1 MRGKNVK
8 RKEGGSLNEK
18 KYLNPDF
25 GYNRRRKPSL
35 SSGSDSLKRNV
46 KLGNPNQQLNAAL
59 QGFGSG
65 YQSHF
70 VISSK
75 KPYTYNEQM
84 KDVAFY
90 AQITGKQLAAEDA
103 AIKTWEDRNT
113 NNANTKLSKE
123 TPMVGGRKPIPAK
136 ALSPEDKRSKGNR

>member
-8 RKEGGSLNEK
+8 HKEGGSLNEK

-25 GYNRRRKPSL
+25 GYNRKRKPSL

-65 YQSHF
+65 MATHF

-75 KPYTYNEQM
+75 KPYTYNQQM

-90 AQITGKQLAAEDA
+90 AMTTGKQLAAEDA
-103 AIKTWEDRNT
+103 AIKTWEDRNWS
-113 NNANTKLSKE
+113 NNGTKL
-123 TPMVGGRKPIPAK
+123 
-136 ALSPEDKRSKGNR
+136 NR